1 MNKILATTKET
12 AMKIVCGLILSF
24 LFTTATAQYTQQL
37 RGTITDQVLQQ
48 PLPYATVTIKAINK
62 TVTAD
67 AEGNFRF
74 TALPIGTY
82 QLIISHAGFK
92 EVVLENISINAGKE
106 TVLSIALEAS
116 VVEENEVVVRS
127 NSKKNK
133 PLNDMSVV
141 SARAFTVEETQK
153 YAAAVNDPLRMAAA
167 FPGVL
172 AGDDGNNSIIIRGNS
187 PVGLLWK
194 MEGMDIPNPNHFS
207 SAGNSGGGI
216 SILSTQLLSNSD
228 FVTAAFA
235 AEYGNALSGVFDL
248 KLRKGN
254 NEKREYTLQAGVLGL
269 NAAAEGPFSKSYKGS
284 YLVNYR
290 YSTLQLLN
298 KMGILPDNAST
309 NFQDLSYN
317 IYLPTKKMGTFTL
330 LGFNGVSTDEDAAK
344 YDSLKWK
351 EKDDRYPY
359 DFTANTSFNGVTHT
373 ISLGAKATLKSGLGI
388 SYTKN
393 SYNEDYIEDD
403 YTLTKSYKDN
413 YVTKK
418 KTINS
423 TINYKFSNRLNL
435 RVGIIVN
442 LIDFNYYQRSAENP
456 GQQLQ
461 ERINTSGST
470 SAQQAFAQWQYKP
483 GNNFVINA
491 GLHYLHL
498 ALNNSASA
506 EPRLSAKYTISHKS
520 SIALGY
526 GLHSQQQ
533 VMGVYLAQ
541 LQDAAGNNYNPNKYL
556 GFTKSHHYVLS
567 YNYRAGKNVQ
577 LKTEWYYQQ
586 LFNVPVSTKP
596 GSTFSTLN
604 IMEGYVLEPMAN
616 KGKGKNYGV
625 EISIERYLNN
635 NFYLTL
641 TNSLYQSRYTAFD
654 GIERNT
660 RFNGNHVGTFIA
672 GKDFVNTSKR
682 KTIGLN
688 IKTIYAGG
696 LRTTPIDYDASQTNG
711 YAVYKDA
718 EANSLQNPAYFRTDI
733 RLSIKWNKKHLT
745 STLSLDIQ
753 NVTNRLNVYN
763 QSYDE
768 TKNEIIT
775 NYQTGL
781 LPILNYKVEF

>member
-1 MNKILATTKET
+1 MKILL
-12 AMKIVCGLILSF
+12 GLVLSF
-24 LFTTATAQYTQQL
+24 LFCTTKAQYTQQL
-37 RGTITDQVLQQ
+37 RGTVTDQVLQQ
-48 PLPYATVTIKAINK
+48 PLPNATITLKETGKKII
-62 TVTAD
+62 AD

-74 TALPIGTY
+74 VSLPIGTY
-82 QLIISHAGFK
+82 HLIISHAGFK
-92 EVVLENISINAGKE
+92 EAVLDNININAGKE
-106 TVLSIALEAS
+106 TVLTISLEAA
-116 VVEENEVVVRS
+116 VVAEAEVIVKS

-153 YAAAVNDPLRMAAA
+153 YAAAVNDPLRMATA

-216 SILSTQLLSNSD
+216 SILSAQLLSNSD

-235 AEYGNALSGVFDL
+235 PEYGNALSGVFDL
-248 KLRKGN
+248 KFRKGN

-269 NAAAEGPFSKSYKGS
+269 NVAAEGPFSKSYKGS

-298 KMGILPDNAST
+298 KAGILPDNAST

-317 IYLPTKKMGTFTL
+317 IYLPTKKFGAFTW
-330 LGFNGVSTDEDAAK
+330 LGFGGISTDEAAAK
-344 YDSLKWK
+344 YDSAKWEK
-351 EKDDRYPY
+351 KDDRYPY
-359 DFTANTSFNGVTHT
+359 DFVANTSFNGITHA
-373 ISLGAKATLKSGLGI
+373 ISLSSKAVIKSGFGI

-393 SYNEDYIEDD
+393 SYDEDYIEND
-403 YTLTKSYKDN
+403 YSRKKSYKDD
-413 YVTKK
+413 YITKK
-418 KTINS
+418 KAFNS
-423 TINYKFSNRLNL
+423 TLNYKFSNKLNL
-435 RVGIIVN
+435 RTGVIVN
-442 LIDFNYYQRSAENP
+442 FINFNYYQRSAEHP
-456 GQQLQ
+456 GEILQ
-461 ERINTSGST
+461 DRINTSGNT
-470 SAQQAFAQWQYKP
+470 NTQQVFAQWQYKP
-483 GNNFVINA
+483 GNNLMLNA
-491 GLHYLHL
+491 GLHYLHV
-498 ALNNSASA
+498 ALNNTSSA
-506 EPRLSAKYTISHKS
+506 EPRISAKYTINSKS
-520 SIALGY
+520 SIAAGY

-533 VMGVYLAQ
+533 IMGVYLAK
-541 LQDAAGNNYNPNKYL
+541 LQDAAGNSYTPNKNL
-556 GFTKSHHYVLS
+556 GLTKSHHYVIS
-567 YNYRAGKNVQ
+567 YNYRLGKNVQ
-577 LKTEWYYQQ
+577 LKTELYYQQ

-604 IMEGYVLEPMAN
+604 IVDGYALEPMAN
-616 KGKGKNYGV
+616 KGKGKNYGA
-625 EISIERYLNN
+625 EISLERYLNN
-635 NFYLTL
+635 NFYLNL
-641 TNSLYQSRYTAFD
+641 SNSLYQSKYTAID

-660 RFNGNHVGTFIA
+660 RFNGNHIATFIA

-696 LRTTPIDYDASQTNG
+696 LRTTPIDYAASQANG
-711 YAVYKDA
+711 YAVYKNA
-718 EANSLQNPAYFRTDI
+718 EANSLKNPAYFRTDI

-763 QSYDE
+763 KSYDE
-768 TKNEIIT
+768 TKNEIVT

-781 LPILNYKVEF
+781 LPILNYKIEF